1 MKISVGILVVAAG
14 VVAASSAHAEGVYD
28 PNMVNCD
35 ESKYECEKRDEMV
48 AEDLVKRPFSTA
60 KDLQKIYRVKAKPA
74 PTLAAVL
81 VVDTQKTVP
90 VTRPMSEN
98 RVVLVRDLPVAD
110 QVKWAY
116 RTKQTDS
123 GE

>member
-14 VVAASSAHAEGVYD
+14 VVAASSAHADGAYD
-28 PNMVNCD
+28 SRMVNCN
-35 ESKYECEKRDEMV
+35 ETTHYCKERDEMV
-48 AEDLVKRPFSTA
+48 AEDLVKRPFSTN

-74 PTLAAVL
+74 PTLGAVL
-81 VVDTQKTVP
+81 VVDTQQE
-90 VTRPMSEN
+90 VTRPSSVN
-98 RVVLVRDLPVAD
+98 QTVLVRDLPVAD